1 MRGRR
6 GDRMAINIQ
15 EHMAINVCPGPI
27 RPIRQIS
34 DYFPRRGP
42 GLEGGGGGFGEAPA
56 HLAPLALAPLV
67 MMGLPWPP
75 CAHPTVPVVEKC
87 STDSCSP
94 VGGIHVTL
102 ISPVR
107 LICPCR
113 MTRAPCPTTTS

>member
-1 MRGRR
+1 MNLR
-6 GDRMAINIQ
+6 DALS
-15 EHMAINVCPGPI
+15 V
-27 RPIRQIS
+27 S
-34 DYFPRRGP
+34 
-42 GLEGGGGGFGEAPA
+42 GLTPPHPSPLQPLKQWQSSA
-56 HLAPLALAPLV
+56 LAALALAPLV

-75 CAHPTVPVVEKC
+75 FAHPTVPVVEKC